1 MKNKLKNGKFIIS
14 VFVLIIYI
22 LFGACNPQKRINR
35 ILNRNPNL
43 KRVTIYTI
51 NDTTFIKAFTF
62 DTIYNYKNSIDTV
75 FLKRET
81 VIVKVFHHNDSIFV
95 KALIKPDTIVKTI
108 SVPIKQI
115 VYTNDDKK
123 RWLFFW
129 IGCASILFIIVIIIM
144 VLNWIKS

>member
-1 MKNKLKNGKFIIS
+1 MKNKLKYGNFITCICI
-14 VFVLIIYI
+14 LCIYI

-35 ILNRNPNL
+35 ILNQNPNL
-43 KRVTIYTI
+43 KRDTVYTI
-51 NDTTFIKAFTF
+51 RDTTFIKAFTF

-75 FLKRET
+75 FLKREN

-95 KALIKPDTIVKTI
+95 KALVKPDTIVKTI
-108 SVPIKQI
+108 SVPIRQI

-129 IGCASILFIIVIIIM
+129 VGCASILFILVIIII
-144 VLNWIKS
+144 VLKWIK

>member
-1 MKNKLKNGKFIIS
+1 MKNKNGKFFTSICL
-14 VFVLIIYI
+14 LIIYI

-35 ILNRNPNL
+35 ILNQNPNL
-43 KRVTIYTI
+43 KHDTIYTI

-75 FLKRET
+75 FLKREN

-95 KALIKPDTIVKTI
+95 KALVKPDTIVKTI
-108 SVPIKQI
+108 SVPIRQI

-129 IGCASILFIIVIIIM
+129 IGGASILFILAIIVI
-144 VLNWIKS
+144 VLKWIKP